1 MTSIVD
7 TSVKLFTSDMAN
19 APALTNANG
28 SLIALLDAVLKD
40 GFDVKSVTS
49 LTVAGGVA
57 TLAWTGSHSAIPHAV
72 IVVAGVTGGPAGFAG
87 MNGEQKVQTKPS
99 VSSCTFLTALPDGAY
114 TGTITIKIAPL
125 GWEKPFSSG
134 ADKAAYRS
142 ADLESTRMFLRVN
155 DSYGTSARLVG
166 METMSDIDT
175 GIGRFPTSAQAAG
188 FAEGGGWWPKA
199 DAGAQSAPWVIV
211 GDGRIFFYHASSF
224 VSNGSAY
231 NSYIISNL
239 RGFGDLI
246 ALRPGGDPYACMLG
260 VQQGPGSAYPTY
272 GTVDSASS
280 NMNFLPRDWTG
291 VGSSHP
297 NYCVPYTGGVN
308 VVSGMDSTLGAF
320 PSRIDGSM
328 RVSRRFMSQNA
339 LGDAPRADVPG
350 VLSIPQTGLGGMQHK
365 GLFDGTDE
373 LAGRKLLG
381 LVVSNGGP
389 NQLPTPTN
397 AGMILIDVTGPWR

>member
-1 MTSIVD
+1 MD
-7 TSVKLFTSDMAN
+7 TSVKLYTSDMAN

-40 GFDVKSVTS
+40 GFDVKSITS
-49 LTVAGGVA
+49 LTVAAGVA

-72 IVVAGVTGGPAGFAG
+72 IVVAGVTGGPEGFAD

-99 VSSCTFLTALPDGAY
+99 ASSCTFLTSLPDGAY

-142 ADLESTRMFLRVN
+142 ADLESTRMFLRVD

-166 METMSDIDT
+166 METMTDIDT
-175 GIGRFPTSAQAAG
+175 GTGRFPTSAQAAS

-199 DAGAQSAPWVIV
+199 EAGAQPAPWVIV
-211 GDGRIFFYHASSF
+211 GDGRIFFYHASPY

-231 NSYIISNL
+231 NGYIIGNL

-260 VQQGPGSAYPTY
+260 VQQGPGGSYPTY
-272 GTVDSASS
+272 GTVDAGSS

-297 NYCVPYTGGVN
+297 NYCVPYTGSPN
-308 VVSGMDSTLGAF
+308 PVSGMDNTLGAF
-320 PSRIDGSM
+320 PSRIDGSL
-328 RVSRRFMSQNA
+328 RLSRRFMSQYP

-350 VLSIPQTGLGGMQHK
+350 VLSIPQSGLGGLEHK
-365 GLFDGTDE
+365 GLFDGTED

-381 LVVSNGGP
+381 LIVSSGGP
-389 NQLPTPTN
+389 GQLPTPGN
-397 AGMILIDVTGPWR
+397 AGMILLDVTGPWR